1 MRLNLFALLSLLGF
15 ALCLVGCGGGGADS
29 EAPEASEESTAA
41 AMPAGT
47 AAVTGTISF
56 EGTPPEREPLDLDR
70 ECMQNREEP
79 ALSQNV
85 VVNENGTLKWVFV
98 YVKDGLGDTTFPV
111 PQEPAVLD
119 QQGCMYTPHVL
130 GMQAGQTLKI
140 LNSDPFQHNIHALP
154 EENRPFNYSQ
164 PMQGMERETTFREP
178 EVMVRVKCDVHPWM
192 LAWVGV
198 LAHPYHSTTGDEGTY
213 QLANLPAGTYTI
225 EAWHEEYGTQ
235 TQTVTVGDGETAT
248 LDFTF
253 SGETTAQR
261 GGNDAPATWTYT
273 SWNAGG

>member
-1 MRLNLFALLSLLGF
+1 MRLNLYARVVLLGTV
-15 ALCLVGCGGGGADS
+15 LCLAGCGGGDAGSD
-29 EAPEASEESTAA
+29 APEASGETAAA

-47 AAVTGTISF
+47 AAVTGTIAF
-56 EGTPPEREPLDLDR
+56 EGTAPEREPLELDR
-70 ECMQNREEP
+70 ECMQNREEAP
-79 ALSQNV
+79 LSQNA
-85 VVNENGTLKWVFV
+85 VVNDNGTLKWVFV
-98 YVKDGLGDTTFPV
+98 YVKEGLGDHTFPT
-111 PQEPAVLD
+111 PQEPVVLD

-140 LNSDPFQHNIHALP
+140 LNSDPFQHNVHALP
-154 EENRPFNYSQ
+154 EQNRPFNYSQ

-198 LAHPYHSTTGDEGTY
+198 LAHPYHSTTGDAGTY
-213 QLANLPAGTYTI
+213 RLADLPAGTYTI
-225 EAWHEEYGTQ
+225 EAWHEDYGTQ

-253 SGETTAQR
+253 SGETMAQR
-261 GGNDAPATWTYT
+261 QGTDAATSWTYVTWT
-273 SWNAGG
+273 AGG